1 LESTVKITLL
11 RAMVIRFLDRTN
23 PKNAAITR
31 GNLSCEKTLDRES
44 EVIILGP
51 VRKNTLVS

>member
-1 LESTVKITLL
+1 
-11 RAMVIRFLDRTN
+11 MVIRFLDRTN

-31 GNLSCEKTLDRES
+31 GNLSCEKTLDCES